1 MAVPKRKTGR
11 SVTHARRSANIKLKE
26 APRSTC
32 EQCGAVKLP
41 HYVCG
46 NCGTYNGREVLS
58 TE

>member
-11 SVTHARRSANIKLKE
+11 AVTHARRSANTALKP
-26 APRSTC
+26 APRAIC
-32 EQCGAVKLP
+32 ERCGAAKLP
-41 HYVCG
+41 HYVCS

>member
-11 SVTHARRSANIKLKE
+11 AVTHARRSANTALKP
-26 APRSTC
+26 APRSVC
-32 EQCGAVKLP
+32 EQCGATKLP